1 MKILLY
7 INVLSSGGAERVM
20 SNLANEFSKK
30 NEVILVNSYKTEN
43 EYKLSSNIKH
53 IYLDD
58 NVQTNFL
65 RKNISRINKLRTIIK
80 KERPDIAISF
90 MAEPNFRLLLA
101 NMFLPFK
108 TIISIR
114 NDPTKEYPNIL
125 FKTLAKIL
133 FLKADG
139 IVFQTND
146 AKSFFSKKIQ
156 KKSKIIY
163 NPIKS
168 DFYKNKSLN
177 IGTDIVAVGRLT
189 SQKNHNL
196 LIDSF
201 YKISSEIKDNLYIY
215 GDGELKTELQ
225 NKINK
230 LNLSNRVFLM
240 GNVQDL
246 HHILPKYKLYILPSD
261 YEGMPNSLM
270 EGMACG
276 LPCISTDC
284 PCGGP
289 KELLSMDYL
298 FKVNDSKELSNKIL
312 KMLNSEELLKKAKQE
327 NIKKSYEFLDKNIL
341 NEWYDFIKLLIA

>member
-30 NEVILVNSYKTEN
+30 DEVILVNSYKTEN
-43 EYKLSSNIKH
+43 EYKISSNIKH

-58 NVQTNFL
+58 NIQTNFFK
-65 RKNISRINKLRTIIK
+65 KNISRIKKLRMIIK
-80 KERPDIAISF
+80 KEQPDVAISF

-101 NMFLPFK
+101 SMFLPSK

-114 NDPTKEYPNIL
+114 NDPTKEYPNIF

-146 AKSFFSKKIQ
+146 AKTFFSKKIQ

-168 DFYKNKSLN
+168 DFYLNKSLN
-177 IGTDIVAVGRLT
+177 IGKDIVAVGRLT

-201 YKISSEIKDNLYIY
+201 YNVSSEINDNLYIY
-215 GDGELKTELQ
+215 GDGELKKELQ
-225 NKINK
+225 EKIDK
-230 LNLSNRVFLM
+230 LNLTNRIFLM
-240 GNVQDL
+240 GNVQNL
-246 HHILPKYKLYILPSD
+246 SNILPKYKLYIMSSD

-270 EGMACG
+270 EAMACG
-276 LPCISTDC
+276 LPCISTNC

-289 KELLSMDYL
+289 KELLSKDYL
-298 FKVNDSKELSNKIL
+298 FKINDFNELSKKML
-312 KMLNSEELLKKAKQE
+312 KMLQSEELLKKAKQE
-327 NIKKSYEFLDKNIL
+327 NIKKSYEFLDKKIL
-341 NEWYDFIKLLIA
+341 QEWYDFINLSII